1 VSVREQGQS
10 AGSQWDLQ
18 MRAEYK
24 ANGPVADPRTTLV
37 SGVAG
42 DPGSCCRVASLW
54 VIPSVVRLAGKEA
67 RKRLREAR
75 LVSLCG
81 LTEVEPTQSRIHST
95 PHYEGAGSVWP
106 AQANLARQPPL
117 SASTSSDSVPCAW
130 APTVEPGHH
139 AASSRLRG
147 GGLRHFS
154 ASFRAQLSPMPGLA
168 HTHI

>member
-1 VSVREQGQS
+1 MCVSVREQQQS

-67 RKRLREAR
+67 RNGFEKL
-75 LVSLCG
+75 G
-81 LTEVEPTQSRIHST
+81 
-95 PHYEGAGSVWP
+95 
-106 AQANLARQPPL
+106 
-117 SASTSSDSVPCAW
+117 
-130 APTVEPGHH
+130 
-139 AASSRLRG
+139 
-147 GGLRHFS
+147 
-154 ASFRAQLSPMPGLA
+154 LSPYVG
-168 HTHI
+168 